1 MFFFS
6 LIFQWLQHDIC
17 QFWWHQRF
25 LETESGT
32 EILQKLKQRRQC
44 FNWNSYQPWSNTRYK
59 NNNWLGIIFFS
70 PGDSHTKWFLVLL
83 HLGLEGVTEVDND
96 PKRRFVSFK
105 VIPSNDRVLR
115 VYVPLGHSIKEKL
128 TRGCLSEGLQ
138 NYKANKKEGNEK
150 HKQEFSWTTKT
161 FLFY

>member
-1 MFFFS
+1 MFFFLWFSSGYSMIYVNFGGIRDS
-6 LIFQWLQHDIC
+6 LKQNLVLKFCRNWNKDVSFLTETHISLDQIHDI
-17 QFWWHQRF
+17 R
-25 LETESGT
+25 
-32 EILQKLKQRRQC
+32 
-44 FNWNSYQPWSNTRYK
+44 
-59 NNNWLGIIFFS
+59 NNWLGIIFFS

-83 HLGLEGVTEVDND
+83 QLGLEGVTEVDTD